1 MGGWYGKKRDYE
13 HGSDSISAGNHRKPP
28 SIHSAASILK
38 YYQANTYHD
47 LSGRLPQTP
56 DSHLISPASPS
67 STSGFGVYPSGQLYL
82 LTLQHGTMQVE
93 NPTQTPTMPA
103 PSHPVPIPW
112 HPNAETIPGMTP
124 GWTRCNTDH
133 RRKVSTMK
141 ANTARLVGRI
151 SRQCMRTRCDEHR
164 ESRVSTI
171 LKFSWSKLNVFRN
184 GPSAARG
191 LCQMKEESLISPNS
205 AQRVC
210 CESDSSR
217 LHFDRC
223 RSQR

>member
-1 MGGWYGKKRDYE
+1 
-13 HGSDSISAGNHRKPP
+13 
-28 SIHSAASILK
+28 
-38 YYQANTYHD
+38 
-47 LSGRLPQTP
+47 
-56 DSHLISPASPS
+56 
-67 STSGFGVYPSGQLYL
+67 
-82 LTLQHGTMQVE
+82 MQVE

-103 PSHPVPIPW
+103 PSHPVPAAW

-124 GWTRCNTDH
+124 GWTTCNTDH
-133 RRKVSTMK
+133 RRKVSTVK

-151 SRQCMRTRCDEHR
+151 SRQCMRTRCDKHR
-164 ESRVSTI
+164 KSRVSTI
-171 LKFSWSKLNVFRN
+171 LKFSSSELNVFRN

-191 LCQMKEESLISPNS
+191 LCQMKEESLISPTF